1 MMRENEFQDFQYWF
15 HLYIKI
21 KKKLA
26 LWKIKRILKIWKWKF
41 VNQIN
46 EVNHMNVKNKI
57 ESVKQIEYKSFIE
70 SELNS
75 IEGIDQE

>member
-26 LWKIKRILKIWKWKF
+26 LWKIKRILRIWKWKF
-41 VNQIN
+41 VNQIKEDDQMN
-46 EVNHMNVKNKI
+46 EKNKND
-57 ESVKQIEYKSFIE
+57 SVNQIEYKSFME
-70 SELNS
+70 SELGS

>member
-1 MMRENEFQDFQYWF
+1 
-15 HLYIKI
+15 
-21 KKKLA
+21 
-26 LWKIKRILKIWKWKF
+26 